1 MYNLFKALLLLCSV
15 FLLWACSSDSTKE
28 ESVGSSTLTLKLTG
42 VTGGKLFIQ
51 ELRDQTWITIDSSAS
66 YNGNQTFK
74 IAVSEPDFYRI
85 VDAGTKSGIV
95 ILEPGKTATVEG
107 DLKNMAKTF
116 KSADSKSN
124 NDYYVFQHRLSNF
137 IDQEE
142 KLDRKYKEFMEAAST
157 KDSANYYG
165 EKLNEKRNE
174 SDQFIKS
181 YIDSIMPSF
190 AVYGM
195 VNYLRI
201 EKEFDYMYALAD
213 RIRKEMPNSKYSRLF
228 VGEISRMKT
237 IKEEQAAK
245 DAQGKAAIGKPAPN
259 FTLQDRSGKAVS
271 LSSLK
276 GQYVLIDFW
285 ASWCGPCRAESPN
298 MVKLYNKFK
307 GKNFQILGV
316 SLDGSEDA
324 WNGAIEKDGLTW
336 LHVSDLMQ
344 WNSPVVA
351 LYGIDGIP
359 ATVIVDP
366 NGIIVAKNL
375 RGEELLKALDK
386 LLKK

>member
-1 MYNLFKALLLLCSV
+1 MNNFIKTAVLLFSAGFVLS
-15 FLLWACSSDSTKE
+15 CSSDKTKE
-28 ESVGSSTLTLKLTG
+28 ETAGVSTLNLKLTG
-42 VTGGKLFIQ
+42 ISGKLLIQ
-51 ELRDQTWITIDSSAS
+51 ELRDKTWVTVDSSMN
-66 YNGNQTFK
+66 YDGNETYAITNQE
-74 IAVSEPDFYRI
+74 ADYYR
-85 VDAGTKSGIV
+85 VLDTANNSGIV
-95 ILEPGKTATVEG
+95 ILEPGKTATIEG
-107 DLKNMAKTF
+107 DLKDMVKTF
-116 KSADSKSN
+116 KSSDSKTN
-124 NDYYVFQHRLSNF
+124 NDYYVFQRKLSEIRSN
-137 IDQEE
+137 EE
-142 KLDRKYKEFMEAAST
+142 EWVKKYQSFMETPAT
-157 KDSANYYG
+157 EDSATYYVT
-165 EKLNEKRNE
+165 KLRDMQDV
-174 SDQFIKS
+174 SDKFIKS

-213 RIRKEMPNSKYSRLF
+213 RVKKEMPDTKYSRLF
-228 VGEISRMKT
+228 VGEISRMKA
-237 IKEEQAAK
+237 IKDEQAAK
-245 DAQGKAAIGKPAPN
+245 DAKGNAAIGKPAPN
-259 FTLQDRSGKAVS
+259 FTLHDRSGKAVS

-276 GQYVLIDFW
+276 GRYVLIDFW

-307 GKNFQILGV
+307 GKNFEILGV

-366 NGIIVAKNL
+366 NGVIVAKNL
-375 RGEELLKALDK
+375 RGEELMKTLDE